1 MAKNTKATTVTI
13 ANAGTTTPTITLDA
27 NKIPLAIDIPAA
39 FTGTSISFR
48 ASALSG
54 GPLDPLY
61 YESTLYSV
69 TVGTSRFIS
78 LNRAAFEGVKFLQLV
93 SNAGG
98 GEGAARDII
107 LVTGE

>member
-13 ANAGTTTPTITLDA
+13 PNAGTSTA
-27 NKIPLAIDIPAA
+27 NIPMDLSKIPLAIEMPAA
-39 FTGTSISFR
+39 FTGTAITFKGTSTP
-48 ASALSG
+48 G
-54 GPLDPLY
+54 GTPVPIY

-69 TVGTSRFIS
+69 TVAPSRFVS
-78 LNRAAFEGVKFLQLV
+78 LNRAAFEGVKYLQIV

-98 GEGAARDII
+98 GETAQRDFQ